1 MLKKIMPVLIVI
13 ALVLS
18 IIPMSSLASNTDVE
32 VKNYE
37 ELKAA
42 IEDSDNSGKTIKLT
56 DNITLEGQLEITQ
69 PLIINGNSK
78 TITGN
83 NNDSSICFVV
93 DGAEVV
99 FQHITMKEFG
109 GNQSTASGEAI
120 IKVLS
125 GASADT
131 KVIVNNVSMSDFR
144 RSAIDV
150 RSGELSVI
158 DTTIDCTNTYSKS
171 NEKGILVKGISIGLG
186 KTKTTASIVDTT
198 ITNSDSTYD
207 GQWSAAGLEVYS
219 PADVAINGI
228 NLSNCSRGIH
238 VDNYYGT
245 GVANV
250 TIKNANIDTIGTENS
265 AVKLYSKDNAVGT
278 ANVYIEGGVYNDLI
292 TYTDKTDK
300 DTITV
305 SGGTFANELSKDIKI
320 EDGKIQEVQENN
332 TYIVKDDNTLLKE
345 TIAKYEN
352 IKNEGYTDS
361 SWDAFVTAKEEAKK
375 LLRIAASKTEMNLA
389 IEKLENSFKKLEK
402 QPETKPEIKPST
414 DNDTELDI
422 IIDEELKTEINNN
435 KIIKEYI
442 ESGKNVDVSVTV
454 KDMIPEET
462 EKEKIQNAVK
472 DATIGKYFDIS
483 ILVKGEDGNTLDKI
497 TDLSK
502 GVKFTIKIDENL
514 KKDMKEGYER
524 EYKVIRVHNGEV
536 EVLETTVNGENIE
549 FYTDKFSTY
558 AISYE
563 DKKIENDNSNEN
575 EADNNKDI
583 VQTGDYI
590 YVAVGTIVV
599 LAVLNVV
606 YFTKKMKGRK

>member
-1 MLKKIMPVLIVI
+1 
-13 ALVLS
+13 
-18 IIPMSSLASNTDVE
+18 
-32 VKNYE
+32 
-37 ELKAA
+37 
-42 IEDSDNSGKTIKLT
+42 
-56 DNITLEGQLEITQ
+56 
-69 PLIINGNSK
+69 
-78 TITGN
+78 
-83 NNDSSICFVV
+83 
-93 DGAEVV
+93 
-99 FQHITMKEFG
+99 
-109 GNQSTASGEAI
+109 
-120 IKVLS
+120 
-125 GASADT
+125 
-131 KVIVNNVSMSDFR
+131 
-144 RSAIDV
+144 
-150 RSGELSVI
+150 
-158 DTTIDCTNTYSKS
+158 
-171 NEKGILVKGISIGLG
+171 
-186 KTKTTASIVDTT
+186 
-198 ITNSDSTYD
+198 
-207 GQWSAAGLEVYS
+207 
-219 PADVAINGI
+219 
-228 NLSNCSRGIH
+228 
-238 VDNYYGT
+238 
-245 GVANV
+245 
-250 TIKNANIDTIGTENS
+250 
-265 AVKLYSKDNAVGT
+265 
-278 ANVYIEGGVYNDLI
+278 
-292 TYTDKTDK
+292 
-300 DTITV
+300 
-305 SGGTFANELSKDIKI
+305 
-320 EDGKIQEVQENN
+320 
-332 TYIVKDDNTLLKE
+332 
-345 TIAKYEN
+345 
-352 IKNEGYTDS
+352 
-361 SWDAFVTAKEEAKK
+361 
-375 LLRIAASKTEMNLA
+375 MNLA

-435 KIIKEYI
+435 QIIKEYI

-483 ILVKGEDGNTLDKI
+483 ILVKDEDGNTLDKI

-514 KKDMKEGYER
+514 KKDMKEGQER
-524 EYKVIRVHNGEV
+524 QYKVIRVHNGEV